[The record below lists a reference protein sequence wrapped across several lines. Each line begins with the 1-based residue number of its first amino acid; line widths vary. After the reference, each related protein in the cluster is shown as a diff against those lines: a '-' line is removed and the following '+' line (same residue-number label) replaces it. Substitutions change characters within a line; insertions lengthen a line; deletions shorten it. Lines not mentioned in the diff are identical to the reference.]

1 MTQDVTVIVGDVIAA
16 VEMIRLMGAGILL
29 VMAYC
34 IIAQIAEDLKEIQ
47 VEDGVDELVEQYC
60 KEINS
65 ILFTRNQV
73 IEQ

>member
-1 MTQDVTVIVGDVIAA
+1 
-16 VEMIRLMGAGILL
+16 
-29 VMAYC
+29 MAYC

-60 KEINS
+60 KEINT
-65 ILFTRNQV
+65 ILLARTQV

>member
-1 MTQDVTVIVGDVIAA
+1 MIQVVTVIVGDVIVA
-16 VEMIRLMGAGILL
+16 VEMIRLMGASILL
-29 VMAYC
+29 IMAYC

-60 KEINS
+60 KEINT
-65 ILFTRNQV
+65 ILLARTQV